1 MLVYQ
6 RVNPMNTGN
15 GGFLSHGSTPKS
27 SKSSIYRW
35 IFHNKPSSE
44 LGVPPFMEP
53 PYILLYHV
61 VHQPLVNSPKYQIYI
76 HLPNINIVFHGWVN
90 ISGWW
95 IWNMFFFHILGIIIP
110 TDWYFSEG
118 LKPPTRFVVWCDIP
132 PTIGSVTRRDV
143 PTLPRRTG
151 IPDKTGTFIGMGSPY
166 IFEVAFEV
174 GKRLDLWCRY
184 VIISIW
190 S

>member
-1 MLVYQ
+1 MLVYP

-95 IWNMFFFHILGIIIP
+95 IWNMFF
-110 TDWYFSEG
+110 
-118 LKPPTRFVVWCDIP
+118 
-132 PTIGSVTRRDV
+132 
-143 PTLPRRTG
+143 
-151 IPDKTGTFIGMGSPY
+151 PY
-166 IFEVAFEV
+166 IGNNIFQRGWNHQPDLLYDVISPQPLVQSPVVMCPPCHVALEFPTKPERSS
-174 GKRLDLWCRY
+174 GWEAHTFSKLL
-184 VIISIW
+184 SK
-190 S
+190 

>member
-1 MLVYQ
+1 
-6 RVNPMNTGN
+6 MNTGN

-27 SKSSIYRW
+27 SKSSIYRL

-76 HLPNINIVFHGWVN
+76 HLPNINIFFHGWVN

-95 IWNMFFFHILGIIIP
+95 IWNMFFPYIGNNNPNWLIFFRGVETTNQICCMM
-110 TDWYFSEG
+110 WYPPNHWFSHPSWCAHLATSHWNSRQNRNVHRDG
-118 LKPPTRFVVWCDIP
+118 KPIGFRSCFRSRQ
-132 PTIGSVTRRDV
+132 TIGFMMQICDN
-143 PTLPRRTG
+143 
-151 IPDKTGTFIGMGSPY
+151 
-166 IFEVAFEV
+166 
-174 GKRLDLWCRY
+174 
-184 VIISIW
+184 
-190 S
+190 